1 MHWRTPLS
9 PITHLIFW
17 EIHQAKFTWNIVMG
31 GRAADLVDAILR
43 DHALIV
49 SMGVSPVWMSIS
61 DAMALGAGQLDNQ
74 DLIYCIAMCWSHANI
89 GELNCHVN
97 TVKENQ

>member
-1 MHWRTPLS
+1 M
-9 PITHLIFW
+9 
-17 EIHQAKFTWNIVMG
+17 E

-61 DAMALGAGQLDNQ
+61 DAMALGAGQLDNH
-74 DLIYCIAMCWSHANI
+74 DLIY
-89 GELNCHVN
+89 
-97 TVKENQ
+97 